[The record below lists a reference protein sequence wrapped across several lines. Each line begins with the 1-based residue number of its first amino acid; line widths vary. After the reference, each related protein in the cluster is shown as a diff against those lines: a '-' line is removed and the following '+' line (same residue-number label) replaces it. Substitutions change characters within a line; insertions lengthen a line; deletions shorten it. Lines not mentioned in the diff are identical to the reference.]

1 MSVCFVAVPAILDTA
16 AETAHLR
23 AQWARLYH
31 YGHYI
36 LPGIAVG
43 TCLLHLYT
51 AAVGTGRSGLMASAG
66 MVTVGIAPFTWT
78 FMAATNAELFRL
90 GKKALRSEDMS
101 RVRKLVVR
109 WTWLHFMRSLLPLVG
124 AVIAIT
130 QY

>member
-23 AQWARLYH
+23 TQWARLYH
-31 YGHYI
+31 YGHYV

-43 TCLLHLYT
+43 TCLLHMYT
-51 AAVGTGRSGLMASAG
+51 AAIGTGGGRLLTLAG
-66 MVTVGIAPFTWT
+66 VITVGIAPFTWT

-90 GKKALRSEDMS
+90 EQKRLGREDMS

-109 WTWLHFMRSLLPLVG
+109 WTWLHFVRSLLPMVG
-124 AVIAIT
+124 AVMAIT